1 MRKVKGDDG
10 GCFQSAFDS
19 VNKYGGVIEHPQGGY
34 GHYARK
40 PTWLYVVGVP
50 KDKLPQLKWGKTEAK
65 FPQWAIDKHGLEYC
79 KKAGEVA
86 FKGGGTNSKHRI
98 GTPEP
103 FRDLLISIVKMVD
116 PGVVSTP
123 WVDRPRST
131 WYDGLLET
139 NHATQSLKGNDMA
152 KKEDTAVAETTATDE
167 KAVPKSIIPEKYRGK
182 YKGAE
187 DWIKTFIDG
196 LTKTVPMKDK
206 VTKETIDGEEITK
219 TVSVA
224 AGKAKLDLDKLFALT
239 DANGIDS
246 KEMQAQRDRK
256 NAPGRIRM
264 TLGNSLRAE
273 AKHRHGLYDL
283 TGNWHDAPAD
293 FLGDAPKTKNQ
304 DGSKIVVAKP
314 AVAETAPEAET
325 ADTE

>member
-1 MRKVKGDDG
+1 
-10 GCFQSAFDS
+10 
-19 VNKYGGVIEHPQGGY
+19 
-34 GHYARK
+34 
-40 PTWLYVVGVP
+40 
-50 KDKLPQLKWGKTEAK
+50 
-65 FPQWAIDKHGLEYC
+65 
-79 KKAGEVA
+79 
-86 FKGGGTNSKHRI
+86 
-98 GTPEP
+98 
-103 FRDLLISIVKMVD
+103 
-116 PGVVSTP
+116 
-123 WVDRPRST
+123 
-131 WYDGLLET
+131 
-139 NHATQSLKGNDMA
+139 MA
-152 KKEDTAVAETTATDE
+152 KKDEAETTIATEE
-167 KAVPKSIIPEKYRGK
+167 KAAPKSIIPEKYRGN
-182 YKGAE
+182 YKGAG
-187 DWIKTFIDG
+187 DWLTTFIDG
-196 LTKTVPMKDK
+196 LTKTVLMKDK

-283 TGNWHDAPAD
+283 TGNWHNAPAD